1 MSDKINSGDQVRVTG
16 NHAQAGREGKVT
28 NITTLS
34 LFAFG
39 TMREATVS
47 FSDSKYTKD
56 IPTSA
61 LKRLDGGGDDHAS
74 S

>member
-1 MSDKINSGDQVRVTG
+1 MSKIETGDHVRVTG

-28 NITTLS
+28 NTSTLS

-47 FSDSKYTKD
+47 FFDSKYTTD

-61 LKRLDGGGDDHAS
+61 LTVIGDN
-74 S
+74 